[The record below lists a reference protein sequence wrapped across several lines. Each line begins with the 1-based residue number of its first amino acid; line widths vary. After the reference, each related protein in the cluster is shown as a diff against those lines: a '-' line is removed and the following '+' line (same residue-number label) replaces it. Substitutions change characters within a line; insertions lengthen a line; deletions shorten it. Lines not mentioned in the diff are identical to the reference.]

1 MSKFSKYL
9 FIVLSLH
16 CTSCRPK
23 NDDKTNSEGLNGL
36 WGVTYSN
43 SDRYQEILIKDSLFA
58 LADDD
63 LGIVY
68 RQLDLRDDSIKLYN
82 DFEIYL
88 TGKVD
93 YINSNRIEMTFS
105 DFKSELVRIDKYS
118 LSDSIMKTIIEG
130 RERNEVLEQLWWE
143 RFITRKSECSD
154 FFQKYY

>member
-1 MSKFSKYL
+1 MFDMSKLLKYL
-9 FIVLSLH
+9 LIVLSLLGV
-16 CTSCRPK
+16 SCQPK
-23 NDDKTNSEGLNGL
+23 NDNKTNSEGLNGL

-43 SDRYQEILIKDSLFA
+43 SDRYQEMLIKDSLLA

-105 DFKSELVRIDKYS
+105 DFKSELVRIDKY
-118 LSDSIMKTIIEG
+118 LVI
-130 RERNEVLEQLWWE
+130 VL
-143 RFITRKSECSD
+143 
-154 FFQKYY
+154 

>member
-16 CTSCRPK
+16 CISCQPK

-68 RQLDLRDDSIKLYN
+68 RQLDLRDDSIKLYH

-93 YINSNRIEMTFS
+93 FISSNGIEITFN
-105 DFKSELVRIDKYS
+105 DFTSELIRIDKYL
-118 LSDSIMKTIIEG
+118 LSDSIMKIIIEG

-143 RFITRKSECSD
+143 RFRAREAEWSEEG
-154 FFQKYY
+154 KE